1 MFGFILVPVNVI
13 SLLLTN
19 GTKPTETILS
29 PIEFLTVCETIV
41 FLTFVLVSAVVVKVP
56 ILLFVPPAFHPNPLP
71 LIPQA
76 PAPCSCPRTC
86 VSVPAQNCSHSPNI
100 VPISTPSNSAFG
112 ISWVK
117 VSNAPILS
125 IVTSGRLSVSF
136 HSSLG
141 GSNST
146 VPAHTRTLNGFT
158 LTVLVAN
165 GCSIWTTSVYGNVN
179 KSPVFL

>member
-1 MFGFILVPVNVI
+1 MFGFILVPVKVI
-13 SLLLTN
+13 SLLLIN

-29 PIEFLTVCETIV
+29 PIEFLTVCETIE
-41 FLTFVLVSAVVVKVP
+41 FLTFVLVSAATANVP
-56 ILLFVPPAFHPNPLP
+56 TCITLPPALHPKPLP
-71 LIPQA
+71 CIPIA
-76 PAPCSCPRTC
+76 PGCWPHPKFV

-100 VPISTPSNSAFG
+100 VPISTPSKSAFG

-141 GSNST
+141 GSKST
-146 VPAHTRTLNGFT
+146 LPAHTRTLNGFT

-165 GCSIWTTSVYGNVN
+165 GCSI
-179 KSPVFL
+179 